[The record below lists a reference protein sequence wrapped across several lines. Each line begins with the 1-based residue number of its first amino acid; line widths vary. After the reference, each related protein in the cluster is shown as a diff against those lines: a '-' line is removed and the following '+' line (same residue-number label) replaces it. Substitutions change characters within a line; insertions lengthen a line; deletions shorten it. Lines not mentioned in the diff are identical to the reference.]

1 MLHSFPKIMNQPR
14 IIKVSVYYSMRCFD
28 RKIRKL

>member
-1 MLHSFPKIMNQPR
+1 MLHSFPKIMDHPR
-14 IIKVSVYYSMRCFD
+14 IIEVSVYYFMRCFD